1 MINVMVTRRSLD
13 IQWRWKVLKDLVHVL
28 LVTGAL
34 VPRKGGAVVLRC
46 LLMLKA

>member
-1 MINVMVTRRSLD
+1 MVPAKGLIPR
-13 IQWRWKVLKDLVHVL
+13 KGGAVLKALVHVL